1 MRIYR
6 QLDELP
12 AANAPVVAT
21 IGNFDGVHLG
31 HQAVIDEVIA
41 RARFL
46 GGQSLAITFDP
57 HPSRVLRPE
66 QPRPLITP
74 LARKL
79 ELLTDTGIDATLV
92 LPFTEA
98 LGRNSARDFVT
109 QVLVNAVHATEV
121 HEGAN
126 FRFGHQAEAGVTGPN
141 GLQALGRELGFTVT
155 TYEPLSLRGAP
166 VSSSR
171 IRSLIAAGD
180 VCQARALLGVPFCVD
195 STPASGRGFGA
206 RYAVPTINLAH
217 YNELLPANGVYITTL
232 TIGSGTDAET
242 FQAVTNL
249 GVRPT
254 FGEPSFAVESYLLD
268 FHPIELTEKT
278 ALRLTFLRRLRAEE
292 RFANPEALRAQIA
305 RDVARA
311 RRYFSLCKLLA

>member
-1 MRIYR
+1 MLIYR

-12 AANAPVVAT
+12 AAQTPVVAT

-31 HQAVIDEVIA
+31 HQAVIAEVIA

-46 GGQSLAITFDP
+46 GGLSLAITFDP
-57 HPSRVLRPE
+57 HPARVLRPE
-66 QPRPLITP
+66 QPRQLITP

-79 ELLTDTGIDATLV
+79 ELLADTGIDATLV

-98 LGRNSARDFVT
+98 LGRCSARDFVT
-109 QVLVNAVHATEV
+109 QVLVNAVHVTEV

-126 FRFGHQAEAGVTGPN
+126 FRFGHHAEAGVTGPT

-155 TYEPLSLRGAP
+155 SYAPLSLRGAP

-171 IRSLIAAGD
+171 IRTLLATGD
-180 VCQARALLGVPFCVD
+180 VSHARALLGVPFSVD

-206 RYAVPTINLAH
+206 RYTVPTVNLAS
-217 YNELLPANGVYITTL
+217 YPELLPANGVYITTL
-232 TIGSGTDAET
+232 AVGQET
-242 FQAVTNL
+242 FQGVTNV

-254 FGEPSFAVESYLLD
+254 FGEASFAVESHLLD

-278 ALRLTFLRRLRAEE
+278 ALRLTFLRRLRDEE
-292 RFANPEALRAQIA
+292 RFASPEALREQIA
-305 RDVARA
+305 RDVTCA
-311 RRYFSLCKLLA
+311 RRYFSLCNLVV